1 MEPQKWQKWYFW
13 NFYILQNWFHVKSD
27 WQKNPE
33 ISTLWNRWRV
43 FTLFVLSYL
52 AVFLITKVPLSWHFS
67 KLLLLEKYNFH
78 FLQNFYFFLS
88 SFWIMSSDN
97 LEKWSLFVESSCT
110 CSYESSSMSNFLGK
124 ICWILFSRDSRI
136 KCTAGCAK
144 IVFLTAN
151 AKPFNSQTR
160 PFLFQKETAIHF
172 KYFIKIYIN
181 KFECSKL
188 SDYVLLLLICRA
200 HFTFCNKLS
209 LSFLQSYSS

>member
-1 MEPQKWQKWYFW
+1 M
-13 NFYILQNWFHVKSD
+13 
-27 WQKNPE
+27 
-33 ISTLWNRWRV
+33 IS
-43 FTLFVLSYL
+43 F
-52 AVFLITKVPLSWHFS
+52 
-67 KLLLLEKYNFH
+67 
-78 FLQNFYFFLS
+78 
-88 SFWIMSSDN
+88 
-97 LEKWSLFVESSCT
+97 FVESSCT

-188 SDYVLLLLICRA
+188 SEYVLLLLICRA

>member
-1 MEPQKWQKWYFW
+1 M
-13 NFYILQNWFHVKSD
+13 
-27 WQKNPE
+27 
-33 ISTLWNRWRV
+33 
-43 FTLFVLSYL
+43 
-52 AVFLITKVPLSWHFS
+52 PLCWHFS
-67 KLLLLEKYNFH
+67 SYLLVKKYYFH

-124 ICWILFSRDSRI
+124 ICWILFSLDSRI

-188 SDYVLLLLICRA
+188 SEYVLLLLICRA
-200 HFTFCNKLS
+200 HFVINYLYRFCNHILALVRCFWIWFEPCSMSACSNPKIGCSS
-209 LSFLQSYSS
+209 LMT